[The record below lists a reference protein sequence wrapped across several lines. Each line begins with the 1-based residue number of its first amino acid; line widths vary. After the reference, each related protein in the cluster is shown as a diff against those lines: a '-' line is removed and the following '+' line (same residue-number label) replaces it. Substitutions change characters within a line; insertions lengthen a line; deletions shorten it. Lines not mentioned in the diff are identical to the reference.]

1 MKRLLHRLLFLVCA
15 VLPAAPALFGQGQ
28 TFSFSCG
35 PARDYPNKVQAAQL
49 DHFLSGYLQADYFP
63 TDHLPFGLTFKFN
76 AGQHTNYL
84 QRINVDSVN
93 QTGNDIIVRGN
104 MSRYTAG
111 AKLAF
116 HESEFTWNPYFSPRL
131 ILVRSVSR
139 LSMGA
144 YETKDSSGTSITDR
158 EKMHSASALLY
169 GFEAGIVFTP
179 LVERQKLRNKRCFF
193 SLLFSAE
200 YQRSFGSFEYQT
212 LNGTFVNKN
221 APADFE
227 YIKEEYR
234 KNAVLNSGAF
244 STWQFS
250 AGILIKIRFLPV

>member
-1 MKRLLHRLLFLVCA
+1 MKRLLKNILIGFFPLLLVA
-15 VLPAAPALFGQGQ
+15 TPMYGQGQ
-28 TFSFSCG
+28 TFSYG
-35 PARDYPNKVQAAQL
+35 LGLARDYPNRVQAAQL
-49 DHFLSGYLQADYFP
+49 DDFFTGYLHADYFP

-84 QRINVDSVN
+84 QRINVDSAN

-111 AKLAF
+111 LKLAF

-144 YETKDSSGTSITDR
+144 FESKDSSGTTITDR
-158 EKMHSASALLY
+158 EKMHSSSALLY

-179 LVERQKLRNKRCFF
+179 LVERQKLHNKRCFF

-212 LNGTFVNKN
+212 LNGAFVNKN

-227 YIKEEYR
+227 FIKEEYR